1 MRDGAKTAEAKMA
14 NFTINGKEHELKL
27 TYKGVKKLNGLY
39 DGGAFAVLGKAMMG
53 DLDTFPH
60 IIQAAL
66 IHTDENY
73 TLEAVEQAID
83 EAMDNESLDLDAIIR
98 LSNEVVTQS
107 FFYKATVNKLLADNK
122 PAKKALEQL
131 LK

>member
-1 MRDGAKTAEAKMA
+1 MA

-39 DGGAFAVLGKAMMG
+39 EGGTFEVLGKAMMG

-60 IIQAAL
+60 IVQAAL
-66 IHTDENY
+66 MHTDEYY
-73 TLEAVEQAID
+73 TLDAVEHAID
-83 EAMDNESLDLDAIIR
+83 EAMESESLDLDGIMR

-107 FFYKATVNKLLADNK
+107 FFYKATVTKLLADNK